1 MSELQEQLH
10 VLSAQRDSQ
19 ALEISKYK
27 QQLEHNSLAM
37 INLQGALEQLQKG
50 KFSALNFNAWCRLKG
65 HTYLKKPAAFS
76 GRLL

>member
-1 MSELQEQLH
+1 MTSVISTLTELSHSKQFQDHVSELEEQLH

-37 INLQGALEQLQKG
+37 INLQSALEQIQKG
-50 KFSALNFNAWCRLKG
+50 KSSALTL
-65 HTYLKKPAAFS
+65 
-76 GRLL
+76 

>member
-37 INLQGALEQLQKG
+37 INLQSALEQLQKG
-50 KFSALNFNAWCRLKG
+50 KSSALKL
-65 HTYLKKPAAFS
+65 
-76 GRLL
+76 